1 MPGRDYNLTFNTPRR
16 ALARELF
23 GREVVDEE
31 FERVRAALLRMGF
44 AVNTRE
50 GVLRQTVA
58 DILLYHASPKLD
70 VVTDDSLKAYAAHA
84 PSRSARDQVCTVSGA
99 LVEMGIVSQRVTY
112 FRPREQ
118 SEHWERLGVGEEWLR
133 WCQRW
138 RTASPVSETTRRGR
152 FGDLMTAGRW
162 LRRDHPE
169 VASPAQW
176 TLDLAFEYVRF
187 VDGMLIGELLREPR
201 PNLRM
206 GQPLTPNGKV
216 GILAAMRAFFRDLQY
231 WEWIERRFNPDRGFA
246 LPRQVQRSRERNP
259 RPIDEAF
266 WLKLRAASL
275 SLRPEDLPRPTD
287 RGQWRYPYPLEM
299 IQALAVTWAFSG
311 CRSNEIGRLEVGCA
325 YVEHVPGQSDPVE
338 SEATPAF
345 DQPMLRVPVNKTRG
359 EFVKPV
365 ERPLLDA
372 VLAWECLRPEQ
383 PALRDPT
390 TGRMVHNL
398 FCIRG
403 RRVSVGV
410 LNTVVIP
417 ILLRKA
423 GLPEADSR
431 GAITSHRARATLATK
446 LYNGASGLGPLEV
459 MGWLG
464 HTHFSSTQHYL
475 ELTPVRLMTAF
486 HKGAKLTESLRMVSV
501 LVDSKP
507 GADDPVF
514 RYDLGH
520 GFCTNPAY
528 AACAHRMACARC
540 DFYDPATNFAAT
552 LAHQAERYVRMLQQL
567 ELTDDERAATTGDK
581 DAVERLM
588 RRLQHEPHPS

>member
-1 MPGRDYNLTFNTPRR
+1 MAGLSDEHAVVALPRLRGGDVKVVPVTGAVLSDGVEGRAQGGRAAWVGHVIHQAHETADIAAGCLDARGDH
-16 ALARELF
+16 ALARHD
-23 GREVVDEE
+23 V
-31 FERVRAALLRMGF
+31 
-44 AVNTRE
+44 E
-50 GVLRQTVA
+50 GHWVAGVVA
-58 DILLYHASPKLD
+58 DRGQQKTLRTAVALSCYLESATFGGFYGSHRVSGR
-70 VVTDDSLKAYAAHA
+70 SC
-84 PSRSARDQVCTVSGA
+84 SARG
-99 LVEMGIVSQRVTY
+99 
-112 FRPREQ
+112 FRGGRGG
-118 SEHWERLGVGEEWLR
+118 S
-133 WCQRW
+133 CA
-138 RTASPVSETTRRGR
+138 TRGR

-187 VDGMLIGELLREPR
+187 VDGMLIGELLSEPR

-275 SLRPEDLPRPTD
+275 SLRSEDLPRPTD

-325 YVEHVPGQSDPVE
+325 YVEHVPGQSDPAE

-372 VLAWECLRPEQ
+372 VLAWERLRPEQ

-486 HKGAKLTESLRMVSV
+486 HKGAKLTENLRMIDVV
-501 LVDSKP
+501 VDSRP
-507 GADDPVF
+507 GPGDPVF
-514 RYDLGH
+514 HYDLGH

-528 AACAHRMACARC
+528 ASCVHRMACARC
-540 DFYDPATNFAAT
+540 DFYEPAEGFAAT
-552 LAHQAERYVRMLQQL
+552 LERQAARYVRMLQQL
-567 ELTDDERAATTGDK
+567 DLTEDERAATTGDQE
-581 DAVERLM
+581 AVEQLRKRLH
-588 RRLQHEPHPS
+588 HEPTPG